1 MWVLSECIRAA
12 VDFLRMSIDIINLIK
27 SEHLQPI
34 LVYRRYLQLKY
45 KWHLC
50 PAPTQSPGEIRG
62 KEVELA
68 LIAGWTVL
76 AAELFR
82 NSCFSDIVLV
92 TLFRTAVGTATT
104 PPPPSNSVV
113 LAVLTVSS
121 VFTGRSAGTSYSYPP
136 PHPPHPRH
144 L

>member
-1 MWVLSECIRAA
+1 MLSECIRAA
-12 VDFLRMSIDIINLIK
+12 VDFLSMSIDIINLIK

-34 LVYRRYLQLKY
+34 LVYRRYLQLTY

-62 KEVELA
+62 RGG
-68 LIAGWTVL
+68 AGSHSWMDCL

-92 TLFRTAVGTATT
+92 TLFRTAVGTATS
-104 PPPPSNSVV
+104 PPPPPPPNSVV

-136 PHPPHPRH
+136 PPPPPRH